1 MKLVKIC
8 KYEGKIKLLTG
19 LSIKGSGSELSIGGY
34 DEEVVKNPISG
45 MPYIPGSSL
54 KGKMRASLEMAKG
67 LNEVC
72 SCGDDTCMI
81 CKVFGCGKVKNK
93 KSPTRIMVRDMEL
106 TEDTLKQL
114 EERPIE
120 RGNFMENKAENSIN
134 RSTGLVGSPRFF
146 ERVPAGAEFQLKIA
160 LQLFEGDDEK
170 KMKETVEK
178 ALELVE
184 ASYLGSSGS
193 RGYGQVEF
201 EGTWSEIG
209 V

>member
-8 KYEGKIKLLTG
+8 KYEGTIKLLTG

-34 DEEVVKNPISG
+34 DEEVIKNPISG

-54 KGKMRASLEMAKG
+54 KGKMRSSLELANG
-67 LNEVC
+67 LDGI
-72 SCGDDTCMI
+72 CGCGECMI
-81 CKVFGCGKVKNK
+81 CQVFGCGKVKNK
-93 KSPTRIMVRDMEL
+93 KSPTRIMVRDMDF
-106 TEDTLKQL
+106 TEETLKQL

-120 RGNFMENKAENSIN
+120 RGNFMENKAENSIT

-178 ALELVE
+178 ALKLVE

-201 EGTWSEIG
+201 NGAWSE
-209 V
+209 VEV